1 MASGLDFSLPAG
13 IDNYCVMGN
22 PVAHSKSPQIHMAFA
37 QQCGQPL
44 HYQSILI
51 QPGCFSEALAKFQQQ
66 GGQGL
71 NITKPFKGDA
81 WAAVSHRTAR
91 AEEAGAVNT
100 IWFDER
106 GDSHGDTTDG
116 TGLVNDLFEND
127 IQLKDKR
134 ILMLGAGGAVRGV
147 MGALLEQGVK
157 SVTLANRTMAR
168 AQELAT
174 TYSTDVK
181 IQACD
186 YIDLQAGSVD
196 IIING
201 TSASLQGKLPPLPQ
215 GLAEDTCCYDM
226 VYADTDTVFVTWAK
240 DHAASKAIDGLGMLV
255 QQAAESFYIWRGVR
269 PDPMPVIAAL
279 RNKNI

>member
-1 MASGLDFSLPAG
+1 MASGLDFNLPAG

-22 PVAHSKSPQIHMAFA
+22 PIAHSKSPQIHTAFA
-37 QQCGQPL
+37 EQCGQNL
-44 HYQSILI
+44 HYQSIQI
-51 QPGCFSEALAKFQQQ
+51 EAGYFSQALVEFQRQ

-71 NITKPFKGDA
+71 NITVPFKGDA

-100 IWFDER
+100 IWFDEQ

-116 TGLVNDLFEND
+116 NGLVNDLFEND
-127 IQLKDKR
+127 IKLKNKR
-134 ILMLGAGGAVRGV
+134 ILVLGAGGAVKSV
-147 MGALLEQGVK
+147 SGALLEQGVK
-157 SVTLANRTMAR
+157 SITLTNRTMSRAR
-168 AQELAT
+168 ELAAS
-174 TYSTDVK
+174 YSSEAN

-186 YIDLQAGSVD
+186 FHDLKPGTVD

-201 TSASLQGKLPPLPQ
+201 TSASLQGELPPLPQ
-215 GLAEDTCCYDM
+215 GIALGTCCYDM
-226 VYADTDTVFVTWAK
+226 VYADTDTVFVRWAK
-240 DHAASKAIDGLGMLV
+240 DNGACKAIDGLGMLV

-279 RNKNI
+279 REKQ